1 MLFNDIHMVVINDVW
16 QGEYD
21 IRDKEKPSKDEIIY
35 GSYKANQ
42 IRMAQSII
50 K

>member
-1 MLFNDIHMVVINDVW
+1 MLFNEIHMLVINDVW
-16 QGEYD
+16 DGQYE
-21 IRDKEKPSKDEIIY
+21 IREKEKPSKDEIIY

-42 IRMAQSII
+42 IRMAENII